1 MAVCLTVATQ
11 VVCFGKRTKAAS
23 GGASVVHAPCATVI
37 STSDGSHG
45 SGACPEARRA
55 AVQARRPSSPDLA
68 WARFGSVS
76 TPWQILVLLRGSR
89 TVTHADC
96 GLVAALQCHHSQNES
111 LKRAPGC
118 LQGYRTVTQ
127 ADCGLVAALQCH
139 HSQNEALKRAPGCR
153 LLAPTRSP
161 LALHSMTALSPPKR
175 IPRPQKWNRCDEGQW
190 RWQQHAALRP
200 TQKALRRLPSEEA
213 SEEALRAPSHARTRS
228 FSAPPAARAAHF
240 RSQGPREAISDFTAE
255 ARVWR
260 PQREEATR
268 RSPSFAPK
276 RPRVR
281 SLRRR
286 RRPTAHQAASTRRV
300 RHWHTTARAARAQFQ
315 RWRPAGG
322 AGPFAAG
329 APARARTHRTPP
341 GRRAPRATTS

>member
-96 GLVAALQCHHSQNES
+96 GLVAALQCHHSQNE
-111 LKRAPGC
+111 
-118 LQGYRTVTQ
+118 
-127 ADCGLVAALQCH
+127 
-139 HSQNEALKRAPGCR
+139 ALKRAPGCR

-175 IPRPQKWNRCDEGQW
+175 IPRPQKWNGCDEGQW

-300 RHWHTTARAARAQFQ
+300 RH
-315 RWRPAGG
+315 
-322 AGPFAAG
+322 
-329 APARARTHRTPP
+329 
-341 GRRAPRATTS
+341 